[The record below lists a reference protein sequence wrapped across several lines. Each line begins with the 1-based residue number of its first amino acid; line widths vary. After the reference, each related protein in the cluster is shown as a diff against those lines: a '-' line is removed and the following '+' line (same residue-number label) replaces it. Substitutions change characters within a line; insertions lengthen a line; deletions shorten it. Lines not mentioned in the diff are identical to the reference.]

1 MTVHLSARLSW
12 HMDGWNGC
20 ICRKPAANNYCIGQ
34 HSYPGDKIK
43 SNRDLEWEMSK
54 EVAGKPCSTLDRN
67 PPCIYSI
74 NAFGPD
80 PLTACDDPPD
90 FFKTGTRTSWHLP
103 PATVCA
109 WPYEAMYGDEAKTP
123 DGKVDNDK
131 RLVLAREY
139 FGVIEPGKSL
149 VFHYAN
155 LSNPFSTDEARQ
167 YVVVGLSRVKSLG
180 DFIYYEGTDE
190 ETKRQFGG
198 AYVWQKNIETHYPDQ
213 GLRIP
218 YHRYLE
224 DTDHLEKITFF
235 PENRR
240 CFKYGS
246 RHISDDDALSL
257 VERFIQ
263 IAAYLDKIGDD
274 SENWKVRLKWL
285 NSLLAELWTSRGLYP
300 GLARVMELVGLAP
313 VIQAFRHATVEGE
326 EKAFHE
332 GVFAWLAGSQDTIPG
347 AAISAADTSKIRR
360 QWKLKTEDEQRM
372 LKEILPRFDLQRDQ
386 MERIL
391 SPKRNENCLEVE
403 LPEIL
408 ENPYLI
414 TEQFVGDDPDDIIS
428 FSRIDHGAFP
438 SPELG
443 GSFLYD
449 TDDRRRLRAL
459 CVDRLRYETKHTFL
473 TCGQLLQDVNYRL
486 NFLPDWKRHEFT
498 ERYLEVDREN
508 LEPAL
513 VFRKEGEREYAY
525 LRSVYEAE
533 REIEQCIT
541 KQAGYSDITFKS
553 PVTESY
559 WRNLLFEAKSPLAEK
574 NRSEYE
580 EAIATQSSVCAK
592 IFNRPV
598 SVVCGTAGTGKT
610 TIIRGILQAVAKAHG
625 AEATFLLLAPT
636 GKAADRIREKTG
648 REASTIHSF
657 LAKRLW
663 LNKNLTIKRTGG
675 KKEEGYNTYVIDEA
689 SMLDL
694 ELMAAL
700 FRAINWSTVQR
711 IIFVGDPNQLPPIG
725 RGKVFADI
733 IQWLRKNHPECVGEL
748 TVNLRQMAN
757 RVTGQGTGILDLASI
772 YIRSS
777 DFETKDEEA
786 SIRAERMFQR
796 LQDLPED
803 GSVDKDLRVVLWKNP
818 DDLLDKLVERMVA
831 DMEEDCGEKLD
842 KEAPHK
848 LWLAAMKGGGKY
860 ARPDYHQVISP
871 YRHEEFGTEAI
882 NQRIQQEA
890 QGAGL
895 QRVGHLAGITL
906 FDKVIQYRNRGPS
919 DPLWAYNHD
928 AGQLE
933 KSEVFNGELGF
944 VMPHALDKQS
954 WKYPERTHYR
964 MSRFQVRFSRKEHLA
979 FGYGQK
985 LGSYQK
991 NGKWHYVPNEKPEDN
1006 LELAYAISV
1015 HKSQGSEF
1023 ERIYFVLPKHK
1034 VALLSPELFYTGIT
1048 RATRHCTILIEG
1060 DIAPLFRI
1068 HRPESSHLVGI
1079 NCSLFEFTPVPDGF
1093 ELIRRKG
1100 FYEEGKIH
1108 RTLADIMVR
1117 SKSEVIIANML
1128 FDREIAFEYEK
1139 PLHAPDGSFYMPDFT
1154 IQWRGERYFWEHL
1167 GLLVRDEYRRHWEMK
1182 QKWYE
1187 KHFPGRLVTTE
1198 ESGNLSMNA
1207 NEIINTNFN

>member
-12 HMDGWNGC
+12 HMDGWNGSV
-20 ICRKPAANNYCIGQ
+20 CRKPAANNFCIGQ

-43 SNRDLEWEMSK
+43 SNRDLDWERSK
-54 EVAGKPCSTLDRN
+54 EVAGKPCSSLNRI

-80 PLTACDDPPD
+80 RLTVCDDPPD
-90 FFKTGTRTSWHLP
+90 FFKTGSRTSWELP
-103 PATVCA
+103 AASVCT
-109 WPYEAMYGDEAKTP
+109 WPYEAMYSDEAKTP

-131 RLVLAREY
+131 RLVLAKEY
-139 FGVIEPGKSL
+139 FAAIEPGKSL

-155 LSNPFSTDEARQ
+155 LSNPLSTDETRQ
-167 YVVVGLSRVKSLG
+167 YVVVGLSRVKGLG
-180 DFIYYEGTDE
+180 DFIYYEDTDE

-218 YHRYLE
+218 YHRYLGDRE
-224 DTDHLEKITFF
+224 HLERISFF

-263 IAAYLDKIGDD
+263 IAAYLDLIGDD
-274 SENWKVRLKWL
+274 SENWKIRLQWL

-300 GLARVMELVGLAP
+300 GLARVMEIVGLAP
-313 VIQAFRHATVEGE
+313 AIKAFRHATAEGE
-326 EKAFHE
+326 EKAFCE
-332 GVFAWLAGSQDTIPG
+332 GVFSWLAGSLDAIPG
-347 AAISAADTSKIRR
+347 AVITAPDASRIRR
-360 QWKLKTEDEQRM
+360 QWKLRTADEQRM

-391 SPKRNENCLEVE
+391 SPKRNENCLEVG
-403 LPEIL
+403 LPAIL
-408 ENPYLI
+408 DNPYLI
-414 TEQFVGDDPDDIIS
+414 SEQFVGDDPDDIIS

-443 GSFLYD
+443 GAFLYD
-449 TDDRRRLRAL
+449 TDDWRRLRAL

-486 NFLPDWKRHEFT
+486 NFLPDWKRHEYT
-498 ERYLEVDREN
+498 ERYLDVDREN

-525 LRSVYEAE
+525 LRLVYEAE
-533 REIEQCIT
+533 REVEQCIT
-541 KQAGYSDITFKS
+541 KQAGYPDIMFKS

-559 WRNLLFEAKSPLAEK
+559 WRGLLFEAKSPLAEK

-580 EAIATQSSVCAK
+580 EAIAKQSSVCAK

-610 TIIRGILQAVAKAHG
+610 TIISGILQAVAKAHG

-657 LAKRLW
+657 LAKRGW
-663 LNKNLTIKRTGG
+663 LNANLTIKRSGG
-675 KKEEGYNTYVIDEA
+675 QKEEGYNTYVIDEA

-694 ELMAAL
+694 ELVAAL
-700 FRAINWSTVQR
+700 FRSINWSTVQR

-733 IQWLRKNHPECVGEL
+733 IQWLTRNHKESVGEL

-772 YIRSS
+772 YIRAS
-777 DFETKDEEA
+777 DFAEKNEEA
-786 SIRAERMFQR
+786 SIRAELMFQR
-796 LQDLPED
+796 LQDLPKD
-803 GSVDKDLRVVLWKNP
+803 GSVDKDLRVVYWKDP
-818 DDLLDKLVERMVA
+818 DDLLNKLVARMIA
-831 DMEEDCGEKLD
+831 DMEEDCGEKFNPQ
-842 KEAPHK
+842 EPHK
-848 LWLAAMKGGGKY
+848 LWLEAMKMGGDY

-890 QGAGL
+890 RGAGL

-906 FDKVIQYRNRGPS
+906 FDKVIQYRNRGAS
-919 DPLWAYNHD
+919 DPLCAYNH
-928 AGQLE
+928 QTREVE
-933 KSEVFNGELGF
+933 KSNVFNGELGF
-944 VMPHALDKQS
+944 VVPYALDGKK
-954 WKYPERTHYR
+954 WKSPNYR
-964 MSRFQVRFSRKEHLA
+964 INHFQVRFSRKEHLA
-979 FGYGQK
+979 FGYGK
-985 LGSYQK
+985 YLGSYLE
-991 NGKWHYVPNEKPEDN
+991 NGRRRYILDEKPEDN

-1023 ERIYFVLPKHK
+1023 ERIYFVLPKEK
-1034 VALLSPELFYTGIT
+1034 AALLSPELFYTGIT
-1048 RATRHCTILIEG
+1048 RATRHCTIFIEE
-1060 DIAPLFRI
+1060 DISPLFRL

-1117 SKSEVIIANML
+1117 SKSEVIIANIL

-1139 PLHAPDGSFYMPDFT
+1139 PLYAPDGSFYLPDFT
-1154 IQWRGERYFWEHL
+1154 VHWRGERYFWEHL
-1167 GLLVRDEYRRHWEMK
+1167 GLLHQEEYQNHWNCK
-1182 QKWYE
+1182 KRWYE
-1187 KHFPGRLVTTE
+1187 QHFPGRLVVTE
-1198 ESGNLSMNA
+1198 ESGNLSIDA
-1207 NEIINTNFN
+1207 NEVIAQHFS